1 MKKYRIF
8 ISSVQSEFADERLA
22 LAEYICTDA
31 LLCRFFDVF
40 LFEQAVASNLSPQRV
55 YLGEVERC
63 DIYLGL
69 LGSMFGCETENGT
82 SATESEYD
90 LATQLGKTRFVF
102 IKSVPNRDEREARF
116 IAKVQGEVT
125 RKSFNDFD
133 SLRFAVYGALVRYLE
148 QHGYVRTTPFD
159 ASFDTG
165 LTINDIDNEK
175 VEEFFKRARQAR
187 KITIPPDADAEWLLK
202 KLDALSDDGK
212 ISNAAV
218 LLFSKEPQRKF
229 LSSEVKCLQYW
240 GCEVER
246 PIPSYRILHG
256 GLIGMIEEALAF
268 VMSRIDH
275 EVGEPSGSGVA
286 PGRDELPELAV
297 REAIVN
303 AVCHRD
309 YADNGSVQVML
320 FSDRLEILNPGT
332 LPLGWTV
339 DRLLKTHD
347 SKARN
352 LTLAQALNWAG
363 FVEKSGNGT
372 EAIVHR
378 CVAAGLPMP
387 EYHPDNV
394 DFKAIIWRNPKRLES
409 VEALSRGFKPRHQVE
424 AQSGPSQGPVGA
436 QSQTGISH
444 VLLGRESCLKLLE
457 RGDLGRKKIALVF
470 KVSSRAGYFK
480 RFLADLVEDG
490 LIEYTIP
497 DKPRSRLQK
506 YRLTEKGKAVLS
518 GTNSQLPTHNSQ
530 HPPHVS

>member
-8 ISSVQSEFADERLA
+8 ISSVQSEFANERLA
-22 LAEYICTDA
+22 LAEYIRTDA
-31 LLCRFFDVF
+31 LLGQFFDVF
-40 LFEQAVASNLSPQRV
+40 LFEQVVASDVTPQRI

-69 LGSMFGCETENGT
+69 LGSMFGYETENGT

-90 LATQLGKTRFVF
+90 LATQLGKTRLVF
-102 IKSVPNRDEREARF
+102 IKNVPNRDEKESRF
-116 IAKVQGEVT
+116 IAKVQGAVT
-125 RKSFNDFD
+125 RKAFDDFD
-133 SLRFAVYGALVRYLE
+133 SLRFAVYGALVRHLE
-148 QHGYVRTTPFD
+148 QSGYVRTTPFD

-165 LTINDIDNEK
+165 LTINDIDLEK
-175 VEEFFKRARQAR
+175 VHDFFRRARMAR
-187 KITIPPDADAEWLLK
+187 KLTIPSDADAEWLLR
-202 KLDALSDDGK
+202 KLDAVSDDGK

-229 LSSEVKCLQYW
+229 LASEVKCLQYW
-240 GCEVER
+240 GNEVER

-256 GLIGMIEEALAF
+256 GLIGMIEDALAF

-275 EVGEPSGSGVA
+275 EVGEPFSSGVA

-332 LPLGWTV
+332 LPRGWTA

-352 LTLAQALNWAG
+352 LALAQALNWAG

-372 EAIVHR
+372 EAIVRR
-378 CVAAGLPMP
+378 CVEAGLPAP
-387 EYHPDNV
+387 EYLPDNV
-394 DFKAIIWRNPKRLES
+394 DFKVVIWRSAARRGGAGAQSRPNQGTTG
-409 VEALSRGFKPRHQVE
+409 ALSRSTKLRHQVK
-424 AQSGPSQGPVGA
+424 ALSQNAGVGETIFA
-436 QSQTGISH
+436 RVAINCTTPCSALELMVQEGRTDRTKFKKSVLDILISDGI
-444 VLLGRESCLKLLE
+444 
-457 RGDLGRKKIALVF
+457 
-470 KVSSRAGYFK
+470 
-480 RFLADLVEDG
+480 
-490 LIEYTIP
+490 IEYTIP

-506 YRLTEKGKAVLS
+506 YRLTEKGKAILA
-518 GTNSQLPTHNSQ
+518 GARQ
-530 HPPHVS
+530 